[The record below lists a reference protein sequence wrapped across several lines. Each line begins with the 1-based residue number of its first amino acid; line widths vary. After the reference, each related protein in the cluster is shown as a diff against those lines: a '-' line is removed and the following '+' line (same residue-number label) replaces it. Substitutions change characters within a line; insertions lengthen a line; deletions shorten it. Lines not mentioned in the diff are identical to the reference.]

1 MQIVLSG
8 EYLHEM
14 SLYFW
19 GTSNEYPE
27 DNMFPWRNEKKIDF
41 SVDKGALSSHKIY
54 KYFVIVL
61 HLFLHLTQ

>member
-1 MQIVLSG
+1 
-8 EYLHEM
+8 
-14 SLYFW
+14 
-19 GTSNEYPE
+19 
-27 DNMFPWRNEKKIDF
+27 MFPWRNEKKIDF